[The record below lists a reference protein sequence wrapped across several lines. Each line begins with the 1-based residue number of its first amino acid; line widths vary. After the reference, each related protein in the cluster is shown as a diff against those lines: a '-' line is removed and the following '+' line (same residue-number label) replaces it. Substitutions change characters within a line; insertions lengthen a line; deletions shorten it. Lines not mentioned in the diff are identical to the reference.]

1 MKNDIPVADLSNIK
15 ANLYLH
21 LKITGEK
28 FPRVLATRKIEN
40 DDAEYFG
47 AFLPKTAAR
56 MLIDFVN
63 RTFRLR
69 SCDINIDGNFPVPCT
84 QYFRRRCL
92 APCVSSICGRKEYL
106 GVVDLAKSFLANQ
119 RQTLVGKFNAIIDEL
134 SASQEFEKAA
144 RYRDIMVAADK
155 FWNEPRK
162 KVWLDDAVDSFAFK
176 ENAFHLVTHRGRS
189 VLGRKVFAFGQSET
203 NSPEQILETII
214 NSFYQIHLPKEI
226 RIPFRLANRNE
237 LEQRLFRRFGRE
249 AKIIVSDPATKGLNA
264 FRGINLSHSE
274 HLLDQIKPVATPA
287 AITRELKTSFG
298 LDVAPKRIA
307 AFDVAHISGS
317 AFIAAFSVWENG
329 QFLSTDYG
337 FVVSTENTELGAL
350 GQAVKSYLSN
360 AKNRSDLIVLDGGKP
375 QLNKVSGVLNDGAG
389 DYALVAA
396 VKPRGKHSSI
406 ASFLIPDKPT
416 IKFNPDSPAHSVLQ
430 LLRDE
435 AHSLANRVHRD
446 YREMFPFYE
455 ARGFD
460 HPLVVPLRFHAP
472 NGNADDL
479 IPIRSI

>member
-1 MKNDIPVADLSNIK
+1 LVWTS
-15 ANLYLH
+15 
-21 LKITGEK
+21 
-28 FPRVLATRKIEN
+28 
-40 DDAEYFG
+40 
-47 AFLPKTAAR
+47 
-56 MLIDFVN
+56 
-63 RTFRLR
+63 LR
-69 SCDINIDGNFPVPCT
+69 NG
-84 QYFRRRCL
+84 
-92 APCVSSICGRKEYL
+92 
-106 GVVDLAKSFLANQ
+106 
-119 RQTLVGKFNAIIDEL
+119 
-134 SASQEFEKAA
+134 SQ
-144 RYRDIMVAADK
+144 
-155 FWNEPRK
+155 
-162 KVWLDDAVDSFAFK
+162 
-176 ENAFHLVTHRGRS
+176 H
-189 VLGRKVFAFGQSET
+189 
-203 NSPEQILETII
+203 
-214 NSFYQIHLPKEI
+214 
-226 RIPFRLANRNE
+226 
-237 LEQRLFRRFGRE
+237 
-249 AKIIVSDPATKGLNA
+249 
-264 FRGINLSHSE
+264 
-274 HLLDQIKPVATPA
+274 
-287 AITRELKTSFG
+287 
-298 LDVAPKRIA
+298 
-307 AFDVAHISGS
+307 
-317 AFIAAFSVWENG
+317 
-329 QFLSTDYG
+329 YG

-375 QLNKVSGVLNDGAG
+375 QLNKVSGVLNDGAA